1 MRLRSPILSPS
12 NICLVFSIIFS
23 SVDENP
29 ICSFANLHLQL
40 ALYSTGQLHSLI
52 LFWNN
57 HSIYTYPIP
66 FCCLAEAPKTYIMSL
81 LG

>member
-1 MRLRSPILSPS
+1 MKTLF
-12 NICLVFSIIFS
+12 V
-23 SVDENP
+23 
-29 ICSFANLHLQL
+29 HLQTFIFNL
-40 ALYSTGQLHSLI
+40 LSILRANYSLI

-57 HSIYTYPIP
+57 HSIYTYPTP